1 MQVGSG
7 WERGC
12 RVQRESDPGS
22 RRKGVQRFQHRKH
35 QRVPVFSATVKDQGI
50 SLLVYSTQK
59 VVECCTNAPFCGGKY
74 LQKKR
79 PHHIPPTPLPHQKP
93 IFIPT
98 SGPLCCWP
106 KNVKSDDMK
115 RKK

>member
-1 MQVGSG
+1 MDAG
-7 WERGC
+7 RF
-12 RVQRESDPGS
+12 
-22 RRKGVQRFQHRKH
+22 RKGKGCRFQHRKH

-59 VVECCTNAPFCGGKY
+59 VVECCTNVPFFGGKIC
-74 LQKKR
+74 KR
-79 PHHIPPTPLPHQKP
+79 RDPTTFHLPPPPPKP

-106 KNVKSDDMK
+106 ENVKSDDMK